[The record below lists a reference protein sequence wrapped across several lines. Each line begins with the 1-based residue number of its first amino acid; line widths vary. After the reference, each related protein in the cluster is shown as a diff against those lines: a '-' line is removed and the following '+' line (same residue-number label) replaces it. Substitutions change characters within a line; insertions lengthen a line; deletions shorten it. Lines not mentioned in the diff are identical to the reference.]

1 MDEVTYNNNKEEREA
16 AMFFERELYAA
27 LLEWARKSSQALYLE
42 GPRQVGKTE
51 LLKKLGRERF
61 SVCVYID
68 LREAAEKFEIQKEYF
83 AGKFGRSSFSDEK
96 REMWEAI
103 FLEFD
108 PAYVNDPNT
117 LVILDEIQQSPIAY
131 NSIRDI
137 RRSLKSRLAVSGSYL
152 GIAKQSDEYWEPAG
166 DLSYFELASLSFT
179 EFLKANDIWEE
190 YAAIQTFDLSELNER
205 EKDICE
211 RVRKLYGIYCGI
223 GGYPD
228 VVREWVENH
237 DLETC
242 SKIVASLLRALYK
255 ESSSYFG
262 GVIGT
267 GLWSRTLERVAA
279 HMVTKSGD
287 LDTAIAQD
295 VFRGDDS
302 KGLEIR
308 RKDKLNALKWLE
320 DCKIVGMAQV
330 YGQLNHIAV
339 KSGRSLFFFRDMGIM
354 RQLCENT
361 MAVLP
366 SDLDGMIAENFVF
379 LSLLSQSKLFV
390 ETDVHSYAGNLGQI
404 DFVMHSKAKERYG
417 IEVKFNRGSTKS
429 AEKAL
434 REGKIAYLVRVQ
446 GTYGSIGEKQS
457 TIPIFMLD
465 KLNIIVCGR
474 RRHTE

>member
-1 MDEVTYNNNKEEREA
+1 
-16 AMFFERELYAA
+16 MFFERELYPV
-27 LLEWARKSSQALYLE
+27 LMGWAQKSNQALYLE

-51 LLKKLGRERF
+51 LLKKLGREQF
-61 SVCVYID
+61 SNCVYID
-68 LREAAEKFEIQKEYF
+68 LREAAEKFELQKESF

-103 FLEFD
+103 FHEFD

-137 RRSLKSRLAVSGSYL
+137 RRSLKSKLAVSGSYM
-152 GIAKQSDEYWEPAG
+152 GITKQSDKYWEPAG
-166 DLSYFELASLSFT
+166 DLNYVELASMSFT
-179 EFLKANDIWEE
+179 EFLKANGIWEG
-190 YAAIQTFDLSELNER
+190 YGAIQTFDFTELSDR
-205 EKDICE
+205 EKEICE
-211 RVRKLYGIYCGI
+211 RVRKLYGVYCEI

-228 VVREWVENH
+228 VVREWIENQ
-237 DLETC
+237 DIETC
-242 SKIVASLLRALYK
+242 KKIVAFLLRALYK

-262 GVIGT
+262 DVIGT

-287 LDTAIAQD
+287 LDTVIARG

-330 YGQLNHIAV
+330 YGQLNQVAV
-339 KSGRSLFFFRDMGIM
+339 KSSRSLFFFRDMGIM

-379 LSLLSQSKLFV
+379 LSLLNQSKLFV
-390 ETDVHSYAGNLGQI
+390 ETDVHSYAGSLGQI
-404 DFVMHSKAKERYG
+404 DFVMHSKAKHRYG
-417 IEVKFNRGSTKS
+417 IEVKFSKGSTKS
-429 AEKAL
+429 ADKAL
-434 REGKIAYLVRVQ
+434 LEGKIAYLVRVQ
-446 GTYGSIGEKQS
+446 DTYGSIGEKQS

-465 KLNIIVCGR
+465 KLSIIVYGNVLN
-474 RRHTE
+474 